1 MGPRYPLEVIVPDDI
16 TTTILREIRDQIVGL
31 RADNTQI
38 RDEIV
43 GLRGDHLQLRDEVAT
58 LRGEVT
64 TLRGEVTTLRI
75 ELKGEISALREE
87 LTAMLGDLNDKV
99 EAIGRYAK
107 NMTRRVERAI
117 EELRE
122 RVAKLEARRKN

>member
-1 MGPRYPLEVIVPDDI
+1 MRARYPEEVIVSDEI
-16 TTTILREIRDQIVGL
+16 TTAILREIRDQIVGL
-31 RADNTQI
+31 RSEQAQT

-43 GLRGDHLQLRDEVAT
+43 GLRA
-58 LRGEVT
+58 
-64 TLRGEVTTLRI
+64 
-75 ELKGEISALREE
+75 E
-87 LTAMLGDLNDKV
+87 LTAMFGELNDQV
-99 EAIGRYAK
+99 QAIGRYAK